1 MSTCKNLRSILD
13 PLFERRIPMNRT
25 KMLKKTAALTVAST
39 MLFST
44 SSSVLAASYQEAEK
58 AALTQAVKGFSSY
71 WDTVLSQQE
80 RALAGSKANMTL
92 TLEDGGKALISAVSG
107 GMDFSWLN
115 SLSMDM
121 AVSMAEGKEMMNAEV
136 LLNDSSLCSM
146 NMYMDMA
153 ELIEYMQIPEL
164 SEAWLKIPLLA
175 SMEMSEEAMADS
187 FESEEEA
194 QAYQQY
200 MEEYE
205 ASLQNLYKV
214 LGDMTSVYPDTETL
228 TTLMERYGNL
238 VIDNLSEATSTEE
251 ALSVEGVS
259 EDCTVYE
266 TSIKESNLTDIMNG
280 VLKTAKE
287 DQELKGL
294 LEKWDEIGNTDLYDQ
309 LQKGADDLLAEL
321 EGEDYSEENSEMFLY
336 RVWVNA
342 DGKIKGREISIADDV
357 EPYPIFTWK
366 SPSADGNSALLAEL
380 DLGTESITLTGSGQT
395 TDNLLNGEYVLAIN
409 DIKTIAVQAQNVT
422 VNKENPWKGVFEG
435 TYNLS
440 FLQDTASEEQNPLA
454 AFGLTLY
461 VLSDMDNYE
470 SQIDLT
476 VTGSGAALVTLSV
489 TSGFAEASVEAPD
502 AAALESAIDIS
513 NEEAGAAYTA
523 NLDVNTIL
531 NNAVAAGMP
540 EELVTA
546 IVQSMMASG
555 EDTASEEGNT
565 EEMLPETETADA
577 AA

>member
-1 MSTCKNLRSILD
+1 
-13 PLFERRIPMNRT
+13 MNRT
-25 KMLKKTAALTVAST
+25 KMLKKAAALTVAST
-39 MLFST
+39 VLFST
-44 SSSVLAASYQEAEK
+44 SSSVLAASYQEVEK

-80 RALAGSKANMTL
+80 KALAGSKANMSL
-92 TLEDGGKALISAVSG
+92 TLEDGGKALLSAVSG

-153 ELIEYMQIPEL
+153 ELIEYMQVPEL
-164 SEAWLKIPLLA
+164 SETWLKIPLLA
-175 SMEMSEEAMADS
+175 SLEMSEEAMADS

-205 ASLQNLYKV
+205 ASMQNLYKV

-238 VIDNLSEATSTEE
+238 VIDNLSEASSAEE

-294 LEKWDEIGNTDLYDQ
+294 LEKWDEVGNTDLYDQ
-309 LQKGADDLLAEL
+309 FQKGADDLLAEL

-336 RVWVNA
+336 RVWVNT

-357 EPYPIFTWK
+357 EPYPILTWK
-366 SPSADGNSALLAEL
+366 SPSADGSSALLAEL

-440 FLQDTASEEQNPLA
+440 FLQDTTSEEQNPLA

-489 TSGFAEASVEAPD
+489 TSGFAETSVEAPD

-546 IVQSMMASG
+546 IVQSMMASAEG
-555 EDTASEEGNT
+555 AASEEGNT

>member
-1 MSTCKNLRSILD
+1 
-13 PLFERRIPMNRT
+13 MNRT
-25 KMLKKTAALTVAST
+25 KMLKKAAALTVAST
-39 MLFST
+39 VLFST
-44 SSSVLAASYQEAEK
+44 SSSVLAASYQEVEK

-80 RALAGSKANMTL
+80 KALAGSKANMSL
-92 TLEDGGKALISAVSG
+92 TLEDGGKALLSAISG

-153 ELIEYMQIPEL
+153 ELIEYMQVPEL
-164 SEAWLKIPLLA
+164 SETWLKIPLLA

-200 MEEYE
+200 MEKYE
-205 ASLQNLYKV
+205 ASMQNLYKV

-238 VIDNLSEATSTEE
+238 VIDNLSEASSAEE

-259 EDCTVYE
+259 KDCTVYE

-294 LEKWDEIGNTDLYDQ
+294 LEKWDEVGNTDLYDQ
-309 LQKGADDLLAEL
+309 FQKGADDLLAEL

-357 EPYPIFTWK
+357 EPYPILTWK
-366 SPSADGNSALLAEL
+366 SPSADGSSALLAEL

-440 FLQDTASEEQNPLA
+440 FLQDTTSEEQNPLA

-546 IVQSMMASG
+546 IVQSMMASAEG
-555 EDTASEEGNT
+555 AASEEGNT